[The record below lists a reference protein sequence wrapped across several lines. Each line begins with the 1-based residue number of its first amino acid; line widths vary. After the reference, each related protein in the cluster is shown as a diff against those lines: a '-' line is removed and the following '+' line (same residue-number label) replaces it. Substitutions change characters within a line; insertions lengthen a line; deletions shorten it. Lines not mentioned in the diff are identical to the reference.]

1 MWVLSENERLRFVK
15 DSINTTR
22 KPNVTLQL
30 DCMPTI
36 TAGMVEAVEAQA
48 AVEAEAKLN
57 AEKPTIEGMIMTD
70 RPDLYSDKWSGDTY
84 TGSNWNELTGL
95 LAVGEMA
102 AFVHTEARPR
112 TSEFAILHA
121 ARRCMQRS
129 RGRRGSF
136 PPPQLFAP
144 RAHLTHEHPLFGR
157 CTWTGTT
164 AVVDHPLLQAPN
176 TQPPAASNGRR
187 QRKAPQRV
195 VF

>member
-95 LAVGEMA
+95 LAWEKW
-102 AFVHTEARPR
+102 
-112 TSEFAILHA
+112 LHSYTLKPVLA
-121 ARRCMQRS
+121 LVNLLSCMQRGAACK
-129 RGRRGSF
+129 GRE
-136 PPPQLFAP
+136 A
-144 RAHLTHEHPLFGR
+144 A
-157 CTWTGTT
+157 
-164 AVVDHPLLQAPN
+164 A
-176 TQPPAASNGRR
+176 AASHLPSYSPH
-187 QRKAPQRV
+187 AHT
-195 VF
+195 